1 MIKNISIR
9 NFKSIKQLDFKAKRV
24 NVFIGE
30 PNTGKSNILEA
41 LGMFSLIHSKEGD
54 VPIRYQEVSNLF
66 YDDEM
71 YTSEVTVRADPYS
84 YKINSSQL
92 NAVLTQEN
100 KETGLSEEK
109 ELFDFYFEGKKP
121 TVRTT
126 RKEAISFP
134 IKYYQFKV
142 LDTYGDSVSG
152 FLNPPYGSNLYEIL
166 KTSKALKSMIAEILK
181 EKDYRLVL
189 RQKGKEIEV
198 TKEVDDIQYAYP
210 YQNLSDTLQRIV
222 FYLAI
227 IETNK
232 NSTILLEEPESH
244 IFPFYTNRIAEQ
256 IALDVSNQYFLVTHN
271 PYFLTTI
278 TEKTKPEDLA
288 IFVTY
293 LEDYQTKLIQL
304 DSSDISELLNMD
316 SAVFF
321 NLDKFTEREGVH

>member
-1 MIKNISIR
+1 MIKNISIQ
-9 NFKSIKQLDFKAKRV
+9 NFKSIKQLTFEAKRV

-30 PNTGKSNILEA
+30 PNVGKSNILEA

-71 YTSEVTVRADPYS
+71 YTSEVAVRAEPYS
-84 YKINSSQL
+84 YKINSRQL

-109 ELFDFYFEGKKP
+109 ELFDFYFEGKK
-121 TVRTT
+121 TAIRTT
-126 RKEAISFP
+126 RKEAVSFP

-142 LDTYGDSVSG
+142 LDTYGDSASG

-166 KTSKALKSMIAEILK
+166 KTSKVLKSMIAGILK

-222 FYLAI
+222 FHLAI

-244 IFPFYTNRIAEQ
+244 MSPFYIRDIAERIAR
-256 IALDVSNQYFLVTHN
+256 DTNNQYFLVTHN
-271 PYFLTTI
+271 PYFLVTLV
-278 TEKTKPEDLA
+278 EKTKSSDLQVSA
-288 IFVTY
+288 TY
-293 LEDYQTKLIQL
+293 LEDYKTKFKHLSKEDLGELTEL
-304 DSSDISELLNMD
+304 DTAI
-316 SAVFF
+316 FF
-321 NLDKFTEREGVH
+321 NLDKFIEVGSIY